1 MVARGNI
8 SVLLKTEKAGGIM
21 RNLFR
26 EKRVHCHEIRTPHK
40 VAIAN
45 KAEICYNELNTKTG
59 ILTCEGAY
67 EGK

>member
-1 MVARGNI
+1 
-8 SVLLKTEKAGGIM
+8 M